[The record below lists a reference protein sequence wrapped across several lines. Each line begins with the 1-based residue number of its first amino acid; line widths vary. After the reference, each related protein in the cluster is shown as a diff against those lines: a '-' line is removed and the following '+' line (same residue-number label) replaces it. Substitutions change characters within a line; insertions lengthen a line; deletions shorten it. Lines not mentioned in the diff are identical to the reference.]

1 MRVVYEGLICGV
13 CANAHGLLWSDHFEP
28 QGVTGKCMTCGAND
42 YVIMIEEYVIP
53 ASVTVVKS
61 KKVINLFQEL
71 ELTKRLFE
79 KQTDLYKTA
88 CDEIEK
94 LEAEVRMLR
103 LGSKWG
109 GQV

>member
-1 MRVVYEGLICGV
+1 MKVVYEGLICGV
-13 CANAHGLLWSDHFEP
+13 CAESHGLLWYDDFEP
-28 QGVTGKCMTCGAND
+28 EGVNGKCMTCGTND
-42 YVIMIEEYVIP
+42 YVISIDNYVIP
-53 ASVTVVKS
+53 ASVTIVKS

-79 KQTDLYKTA
+79 KQTELYKIA

>member
-1 MRVVYEGLICGV
+1 
-13 CANAHGLLWSDHFEP
+13 
-28 QGVTGKCMTCGAND
+28 
-42 YVIMIEEYVIP
+42 MIDEYVIP

-79 KQTDLYKTA
+79 KQTDLYNTA